1 MKNLFSS
8 ELMTEHLNKLIAHS
22 EIFKENHLELLK
34 SLINAYSQMRY
45 SQFPIIPLE
54 ISIIESLKAK

>member
-1 MKNLFSS
+1 MQNLFKE
-8 ELMTEHLNKLIAHS
+8 ELMDEHLNKLVAHS
-22 EIFKENHLELLK
+22 QLFKDEHIKLLK

-54 ISIIESLKAK
+54 VALIESLKK